1 MKLEKGFNSNINVHN
16 KKFHIQTEDWGFKN
30 PYIVTRIFQRGS
42 VVKSIKTSYKTAW
55 LNKPSHYQQAIRLAI
70 REQHQKI
77 LDQVLSGN
85 IVSN

>member
-1 MKLEKGFNSNINVHN
+1 MEKGFNSDICIQN

-30 PYIVTRIFQRGS
+30 PYITTRIFQGGT
-42 VVKSIKTSYKTAW
+42 VLKSIKTRYKTAW
-55 LNKPSHYQQAIRLAI
+55 FDKPTDHQQAIRLAI

-77 LDQVLSGN
+77 LDQILSGN